1 MNLIQRFSQYI
12 RLEKNLSVKSVEA
25 YIHDVSRFVEYLKSA
40 KQVDDES
47 DSSVDRLLLD
57 VELNDVRGYIET
69 LYNEGIQPV
78 SQARFLS
85 GINAFYRF
93 LLLEKKLDQ
102 NPVALVELPK
112 IGRKLPDVLNLQ
124 EIDAMINSI
133 DLSLPEGHRN
143 KAIIEVMYGCGLRV
157 SEVVFLQLSQL
168 YLKDHYIRVIG
179 KGNKERLVP
188 IGDKAKSA
196 ILHYIEGYRQQQ
208 KPKRGMEDYLFLNR
222 RGTHLTREMIYLI
235 VKDCAKAAQIDKKI
249 SPHTLRHSFA
259 THLIEGGADLRA
271 VQIMLGHE
279 SITTTEIYTHLDSEY
294 IQSTIALY
302 HPRY

>member
-1 MNLIQRFSQYI
+1 MNLIQRFQQHI

-40 KQVDDES
+40 KQIIAEDDNTI
-47 DSSVDRLLLD
+47 DQLLLD
-57 VELNDVRGYIET
+57 VELNDVRAYIET

-85 GINAFYRF
+85 GLNAFYQF

-112 IGRKLPDVLNLQ
+112 IGRKLPDVLNLE
-124 EIDAMINSI
+124 EIESMINSI

-143 KAIIEVMYGCGLRV
+143 KAIIEIMYGCGLRV

-168 YLKDHYIRVIG
+168 YLKEYYIRVIG
-179 KGNKERLVP
+179 KGDKERLVP
-188 IGDKAKSA
+188 IGDKAKVR
-196 ILHYIEGYRQQQ
+196 YYTIEDIENN
-208 KPKRGMEDYLFLNR
+208 KNPKKGWRITFFKSQR
-222 RGTHLTREMIYLI
+222 THLTREMIYLI
-235 VKDCAKAAQIDKKI
+235 VKDCAKAAQIDKNV